1 VTEAVVP
8 FVDPARQDALQRRRR
23 RDLTVAGTST
33 VLFLVAVV
41 VLLVTSPGWS
51 VVKDAFFNPEAAKR
65 VLPELVDAFW
75 LTIRLFLTAEVAI
88 LVVAML
94 IAVLR
99 GLRSPVFTPV
109 RLLAVVYT
117 DIVRGIPTI
126 LLIYLFGF
134 GIPALNLQGLPDS
147 ALFWGWAALVVS
159 YSAYVAEVFR
169 AGIESVHPSQRAA
182 ARSLGLRQGQSLRFV
197 VLPQA
202 VRRVVPPLLNDFI
215 SLQKDTALVSVLG
228 PVELLRA
235 AQIDASFNFNF
246 TAYVMAAIFFIML
259 TIPMA
264 RFTDWVS
271 DRMRSRQ
278 QGSGALL

>member
-1 VTEAVVP
+1 MTESVVP
-8 FVDPARQDALQRRRR
+8 FVDPARKDTLQRSRR
-23 RDLTVAGTST
+23 RDLTIAGTST
-33 VLFLVAVV
+33 ALFLVVV
-41 VLLVTSPGWS
+41 AALLVTSPGWS
-51 VVKDAFFNPEAAKR
+51 VVKEAFFNPEAAKR
-65 VLPELVDAFW
+65 VMPELVDAFW
-75 LTIRLFLTAEVAI
+75 LTVRLFLTAEVAI

-99 GLRSPVFTPV
+99 GLRSPVFTPL

-147 ALFWGWAALVVS
+147 ELFWGWAALVVS

-228 PVELLRA
+228 PIELLRA
-235 AQIDASFNFNF
+235 AQIDASFYFNF

>member
-33 VLFLVAVV
+33 LLFLVAVV